1 MLPLV
6 AAARL
11 IHVRPRSAP
20 QFRTGRGK
28 GTGREGEAEA
38 MLSVISNSFRE
49 RRPSSRRLLARS
61 ARTGINIRPRLS
73 EETSSSPPSFPF
85 SLSLVVFYILVRSR
99 EDAATRGE
107 NALFCAEPRSLH
119 RGDHS
124 SWVGGDFFFFRP
136 ASSQK
141 KQKRQPVNPCF
152 SHFCSTDSVQRK
164 SHTSEYDQPRNN
176 EDRSSL
182 STSRKPGHSP
192 VLLLN
197 KIPIFRY

>member
-20 QFRTGRGK
+20 QFRMGRGK
-28 GTGREGEAEA
+28 GTGREGEAKA

-73 EETSSSPPSFPF
+73 EETSSSPLSLSLLSF
-85 SLSLVVFYILVRSR
+85 SLSLLVFYTLVRSR
-99 EDAATRGE
+99 EDAGTRGQ

-119 RGDHS
+119 RGDRS
-124 SWVGGDFFFFRP
+124 SWVGGFFFCP
-136 ASSQK
+136 ASSEEN
-141 KQKRQPVNPCF
+141 RSGNPLTHA
-152 SHFCSTDSVQRK
+152 SPISVQRSPPPNSVRK
-164 SHTSEYDQPRNN
+164 SRTSEY
-176 EDRSSL
+176 
-182 STSRKPGHSP
+182 
-192 VLLLN
+192 
-197 KIPIFRY
+197 PIS

>member
-1 MLPLV
+1 
-6 AAARL
+6 
-11 IHVRPRSAP
+11 
-20 QFRTGRGK
+20 
-28 GTGREGEAEA
+28 

-99 EDAATRGE
+99 EDAGTRGE

-124 SWVGGDFFFFRP
+124 SWVGGDFFFFVQLPPRRNRSGNP
-136 ASSQK
+136 LTHAS
-141 KQKRQPVNPCF
+141 PIF
-152 SHFCSTDSVQRK
+152 VQRTAFK
-164 SHTSEYDQPRNN
+164 ENRTHLNTTNLAITRIGQAYQPRGNQVTHQSYCSI
-176 EDRSSL
+176 R
-182 STSRKPGHSP
+182 
-192 VLLLN
+192 
-197 KIPIFRY
+197 FRYLDTRQAGGGAARAIVITQPYTLLRS

>member
-107 NALFCAEPRSLH
+107 NNATRVVLRGTTIVAPRRSFVLGR
-119 RGDHS
+119 RG
-124 SWVGGDFFFFRP
+124 FFFF
-136 ASSQK
+136 SSSFLPEETEAAT
-141 KQKRQPVNPCF
+141 R
-152 SHFCSTDSVQRK
+152 
-164 SHTSEYDQPRNN
+164 
-176 EDRSSL
+176 
-182 STSRKPGHSP
+182 
-192 VLLLN
+192 
-197 KIPIFRY
+197 

>member
-20 QFRTGRGK
+20 QFRMGRGK
-28 GTGREGEAEA
+28 GTGREGEAKA

-73 EETSSSPPSFPF
+73 EETSSSPLSLSP
-85 SLSLVVFYILVRSR
+85 SLSLLVFYTLVRSR
-99 EDAATRGE
+99 EDAGTRGQ

-119 RGDHS
+119 RGDRS
-124 SWVGGDFFFFRP
+124 SWVGGFFVCP
-136 ASSQK
+136 ASSEEN
-141 KQKRQPVNPCF
+141 RSGNPLTHT
-152 SHFCSTDSVQRK
+152 SPISVQRSPPPNSVRK
-164 SHTSEYDQPRNN
+164 SRTSEY
-176 EDRSSL
+176 
-182 STSRKPGHSP
+182 
-192 VLLLN
+192 
-197 KIPIFRY
+197 PIS

>member
-20 QFRTGRGK
+20 QFRMGRGK
-28 GTGREGEAEA
+28 GTGREGEAKA

-73 EETSSSPPSFPF
+73 EETSSSPLSLSLLSF
-85 SLSLVVFYILVRSR
+85 SLSLLVFYTLVRSR
-99 EDAATRGE
+99 EDAGTRGQ

-119 RGDHS
+119 RGDRS
-124 SWVGGDFFFFRP
+124 SWVGGFFFF
-136 ASSQK
+136 SSFLRR

-152 SHFCSTDSVQRK
+152 SHFCSTFPPSQQRK
-164 SHTSEYDQPRNN
+164 
-176 EDRSSL
+176 
-182 STSRKPGHSP
+182 
-192 VLLLN
+192 
-197 KIPIFRY
+197 KITHI

>member
-1 MLPLV
+1 
-6 AAARL
+6 
-11 IHVRPRSAP
+11 
-20 QFRTGRGK
+20 
-28 GTGREGEAEA
+28 

-164 SHTSEYDQPRNN
+164 SHTSEYDQPLNN